1 MKTWITYIAAI
12 ALGFAANLL
21 VGDLEI
27 LTSLVASAVPILLDL
42 GMLLLFPLV
51 FILFA
56 SGIASLRRQAE
67 TTLLFSSTILWSLA
81 TTLILTG
88 FAAALYF
95 LLPLGIQNIT
105 TNGADASALSTI
117 NAIQPSRFFAMIV
130 NRNSFLQFVM
140 TDQSLL
146 PVLVLALLLGLAL
159 KPDMEAIRPAYVVM
173 NSFAEAMLRLAR
185 IFTILGALFIGF
197 ISFNW
202 FNSVDAEGRF
212 FANLEFF
219 TMIGITLA
227 SALFILLPL
236 TYALFTG
243 FKGGNPYR
251 VLFGG
256 LSAYLAGFFS
266 GNILY
271 AGTSIIAL
279 SRQNNGVRKRV
290 AGTAVPLYT
299 VLGRGGSAM
308 VATTAALAL
317 IVSFKGSLPSW
328 QAVMAIGLLSSLFS
342 LICSFHLGYETLFI
356 VVMVLRNLEINL
368 EGAEMMLVVLLPFLN
383 GFGALLDS
391 AIATFGAAYTSRLV
405 SPDDLVA
412 YRDFV

>member
-12 ALGFAANLL
+12 AMGFAANLL

-27 LTSLVASAVPILLDL
+27 LKSLVASTVPILLDL
-42 GMLLLFPLV
+42 GMFLLFPLA

-67 TTLLFSSTILWSLA
+67 TTLFFSSTILWSLA
-81 TTLILTG
+81 TTLILSC

-95 LLPLGIQNIT
+95 ILPLGIENVT
-105 TNGADASALSTI
+105 TNGADASALTTI
-117 NAIQPSRFFAMIV
+117 NAIQPSQFLAMIV

-140 TDQSLL
+140 TDQTLL
-146 PVLVLALLLGLAL
+146 PILVMACLLGFAL

-173 NSFAEAMLRLAR
+173 NSLAEAMLRLAR
-185 IFTILGALFIGF
+185 IFTLLGAVFIGF
-197 ISFNW
+197 IAFNW

-219 TMIGITLA
+219 AMLGIA
-227 SALFILLPL
+227 ISSALFILMPL
-236 TYALFTG
+236 MFAVFTG

-256 LSAYLAGFFS
+256 MSAYLAGFFS

-279 SRQNNGVRKRV
+279 SRQNNGVRKRI

-299 VLGRGGSAM
+299 VLGKGGTAM
-308 VATTAALAL
+308 VATTTTLAL
-317 IVSFKGSLPSW
+317 IVSFNGSLPSW
-328 QAVMAIGLLSSLFS
+328 QAVMSIALLSSLFS
-342 LICSFHLGYETLFI
+342 LISSFHLGYETIFI

-368 EGAEMMLVVLLPFLN
+368 EGVEMMMVVLLPFLN
-383 GFGALLDS
+383 GFGVLLDS

-405 SPDDLVA
+405 SPDDSVA

>member
-12 ALGFAANLL
+12 AMGFAANLL

-27 LTSLVASAVPILLDL
+27 LKSVVASAVPILLDL
-42 GMLLLFPLV
+42 GMFILFPLA

-67 TTLLFSSTILWSLA
+67 TTLFFSSTILWSLA
-81 TTLILTG
+81 TTLVLSC

-95 LLPLGIQNIT
+95 ILPLGMENVT
-105 TNGADASALSTI
+105 TSGADAAALSTI
-117 NAIQPSRFFAMIV
+117 NAIQPSQFFAMIV

-140 TDQSLL
+140 TDQTLL
-146 PVLVLALLLGLAL
+146 PILVMACLLGFAL
-159 KPDMEAIRPAYVVM
+159 RPDMETIRPAYVVM
-173 NSFAEAMLRLAR
+173 NSLAEAMLRLAR
-185 IFTILGALFIGF
+185 IFTILGAFFVGF
-197 ISFNW
+197 IAFNW

-212 FANLEFF
+212 FANLKFF
-219 TMIGITLA
+219 GMIGIALS
-227 SALFILLPL
+227 SALFILMPL
-236 TYALFTG
+236 MFALFTG

-256 LSAYLAGFFS
+256 MGAYLAGFFS

-279 SRQNNGVRKRV
+279 SRQNNGVRKRI

-299 VLGRGGSAM
+299 IIGKGGTAM
-308 VATTAALAL
+308 VATTTTLAL
-317 IVSFKGSLPSW
+317 IVSFNGSLPSW
-328 QAVMAIGLLSSLFS
+328 QAVMSIALLSSLFS
-342 LICSFHLGYETLFI
+342 LISSFHLGYETIFI

-368 EGAEMMLVVLLPFLN
+368 EGVEMMMVVLLPFLN
-383 GFGALLDS
+383 GFGVLLDS

-405 SPDDLVA
+405 SPDDSVA
-412 YRDFV
+412 YRDLV